1 MRRWYQPRTH
11 NQALDDAAIPGEQVW
26 SLAAGGTLIGAIL
39 GWLTASGALP
49 HPAFLPIPEN
59 AILTTTLV
67 CAALG
72 ALVSGLLGLLA
83 DLSDRSHAADTGTD
97 ESHAEH

>member
-1 MRRWYQPRTH
+1 MGRWHRLRTQ
-11 NQALDDAAIPGEQVW
+11 NQSLSDAETPGEQSW
-26 SLAAGGTLIGAIL
+26 SLAAVGALIGAIL

-59 AILTTTLV
+59 ALLTTTLV
-67 CAALG
+67 CAAIG

-83 DLSDRSHAADTGTD
+83 DLSDRSHAADTVTD
-97 ESHAEH
+97 ESHGGH